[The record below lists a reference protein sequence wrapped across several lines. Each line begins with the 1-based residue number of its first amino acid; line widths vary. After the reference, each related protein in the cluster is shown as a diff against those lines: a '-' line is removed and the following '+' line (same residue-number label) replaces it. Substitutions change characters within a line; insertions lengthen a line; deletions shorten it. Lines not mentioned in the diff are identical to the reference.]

1 MIFDLLPIPR
11 CNKYIR
17 PRLHRQE
24 CVRNWIPCRTAGP
37 RGSSSGCIYIYA
49 LSSSFDRCIYH
60 HLRCIQTILGHK
72 WLRTTT
78 IVPEL
83 SVLFLLCFV
92 FDNSFLLRILASGRK
107 KNGRRKVH
115 FQRQKVVTMWNDCS
129 CDWWNQRHRV
139 GWLVT

>member
-1 MIFDLLPIPR
+1 MIPLPIPR

-17 PRLHRQE
+17 PIDKSVLGTGSH
-24 CVRNWIPCRTAGP
+24 VGLLGP
-37 RGSSSGCIYIYA
+37 GDPDMGSSSGCIYIYA
-49 LSSSFDRCIYH
+49 LPSSFDRCIYH

-83 SVLFLLCFV
+83 SILFLLCFV